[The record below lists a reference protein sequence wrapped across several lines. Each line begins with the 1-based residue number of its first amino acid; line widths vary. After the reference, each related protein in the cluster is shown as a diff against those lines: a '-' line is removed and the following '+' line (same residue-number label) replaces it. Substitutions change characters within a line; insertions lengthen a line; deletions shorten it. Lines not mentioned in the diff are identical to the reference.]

1 MDKGYTE
8 LMSEL
13 VECQQKLTRYEER
26 TRKGKE
32 NIIRYEERVKE
43 IKKELAEIEAIRE
56 YAVEELKD
64 IVRQLKPKS
73 LYEVEDE

>member
-13 VECQQKLTRYEER
+13 VECQQILTRYEER

-43 IKKELAEIEAIRE
+43 IKKELAEIEAVRE
-56 YAVEELKD
+56 YSVEQLKD
-64 IVRQLKPKS
+64 IVRQLKTKS
-73 LYEVEDE
+73 LYEVKDE